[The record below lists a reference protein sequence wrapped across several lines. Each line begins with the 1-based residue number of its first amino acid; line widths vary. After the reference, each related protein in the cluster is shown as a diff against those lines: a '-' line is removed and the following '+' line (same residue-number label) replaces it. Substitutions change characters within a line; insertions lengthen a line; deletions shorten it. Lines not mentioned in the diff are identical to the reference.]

1 MTNRREFLT
10 EALAAGGALVCA
22 ASGAAEQVRGPAGES
37 RGSAG
42 QAGGAVDESR
52 GAAEQS
58 RTAFKGLRIL
68 ILGGTGNIG
77 PYHVRAAVQRG
88 HHVSVFSRGRT
99 AADLPA
105 SVERLSGD
113 RSGDLSSLEGRDW
126 DAVLDIATFGPSWVR
141 TLGEALRGRVGHY
154 TFISTVS
161 VYDNPAAN
169 RLTDETSRVLVYDGK
184 ADPYSNIE
192 GESPDYGALK
202 VLCEREAEK
211 QFPARTLVV
220 RPGYIAGPG
229 DTHAPLPYWVQR
241 MQRGGEVL
249 AAGDPSTPV
258 QFIDVRDLA
267 EWIVRMIERRG
278 TGLYNAVGPVPPT
291 DVLHVIDAARSTAAP
306 PPRVTWV
313 PSSWLATQ
321 KDRGLFGGLLFWEIN
336 RGALSGISNAR
347 ALAQGLTTRSV
358 KATLADTWRFLQTQP
373 PPAQVTA
380 GYRPKAGG
388 GFERVQ
394 LPWPE
399 YLQREKAVLA
409 AWHASA
415 RGALHGREPRAL

>member
-1 MTNRREFLT
+1 MPNRREFLIK
-10 EALAAGGALVCA
+10 AAAAGSVMAFSAGN
-22 ASGAAEQVRGPAGES
+22 AAEHSPG
-37 RGSAG
+37 GS
-42 QAGGAVDESR
+42 QP
-52 GAAEQS
+52 
-58 RTAFKGLRIL
+58 LRIL

-88 HHVSVFSRGRT
+88 HHVCVFSRGRT
-99 AADLPA
+99 AAELPA
-105 SVERLSGD
+105 GVEHLIGD
-113 RSGDLSSLEGRDW
+113 RSGDLGAIRGRDW
-126 DAVLDIATFGPSWVR
+126 DAVLDIATFGPNWVR
-141 TLGEALRGRVGHY
+141 TLGAALQGRIGQY

-169 RLTDETSRVLVYDGK
+169 ARTDETSRVLAYDAK

-192 GESPDYGALK
+192 GETADYGALK
-202 VLCEREAEK
+202 VLCEREAER
-211 QFPARTLVV
+211 QFPARTLVI

-229 DTHAPLPYWVQR
+229 DTHAPLPYWVLR

-249 AAGDPSTPV
+249 SVGDPSTPV

-267 EWIVRMIERRG
+267 EWIVRMIERRA
-278 TGLYNAVGPVPPT
+278 TGIYNAVGPIPPT
-291 DVLHVIDAARSTAAP
+291 DLGHVIDAARMTAASP
-306 PPRVTWV
+306 AKVTWV
-313 PSSWLATQ
+313 PRSWLAGQ
-321 KDRGLFGGLLFWEIN
+321 KDKDLFSGLLFWEIN

-358 KATLADTWRFLQTQP
+358 QVTLADTLRFLKTQP
-373 PPAQVTA
+373 PQTQVTA

-409 AWHASA
+409 AWHAS
-415 RGALHGREPRAL
+415 

>member
-1 MTNRREFLT
+1 MSSARGSGEKTMPNRREFLIK
-10 EALAAGGALVCA
+10 AAAAGSVMAFSAGN
-22 ASGAAEQVRGPAGES
+22 AAEHSPG
-37 RGSAG
+37 GS
-42 QAGGAVDESR
+42 QP
-52 GAAEQS
+52 
-58 RTAFKGLRIL
+58 LRIL

-88 HHVSVFSRGRT
+88 HHVCVFSRGRT
-99 AADLPA
+99 AAELPA
-105 SVERLSGD
+105 GVEHLIGD
-113 RSGDLSSLEGRDW
+113 RSGDLSAIRGRDW
-126 DAVLDIATFGPSWVR
+126 DAVLDIATFGPNWVR
-141 TLGEALRGRVGHY
+141 TLGAALQGRIGQY

-169 RLTDETSRVLVYDGK
+169 ARTDETSRVLAYDAK

-192 GESPDYGALK
+192 GETADYGALK
-202 VLCEREAEK
+202 VLCEREAER
-211 QFPARTLVV
+211 QFPARTLVI

-229 DTHAPLPYWVQR
+229 DTHAPLPYWVLR

-249 AAGDPSTPV
+249 SVGDPSTPV

-267 EWIVRMIERRG
+267 EWIVRMIERRA
-278 TGLYNAVGPVPPT
+278 TGIYNAVGPIPPT
-291 DVLHVIDAARSTAAP
+291 DLGHVIDAARMTAASP
-306 PPRVTWV
+306 AKVTWV
-313 PSSWLATQ
+313 PRSWLAGQ
-321 KDRGLFGGLLFWEIN
+321 KDKDLFSGLLFWEIN

-358 KATLADTWRFLQTQP
+358 QVTLADTLRFLKTQP
-373 PPAQVTA
+373 PQTQVTA

-409 AWHASA
+409 AWHAS
-415 RGALHGREPRAL
+415 

>member
-1 MTNRREFLT
+1 MPNRRGFLT
-10 EALAAGGALVCA
+10 EVIAAGGAVVFA
-22 ASGAAEQVRGPAGES
+22 GSGAAEQPH
-37 RGSAG
+37 
-42 QAGGAVDESR
+42 
-52 GAAEQS
+52 
-58 RTAFKGLRIL
+58 TASKGLRIL

-88 HHVSVFSRGRT
+88 HHVSVFSRGR
-99 AADLPA
+99 AAAEFPDG
-105 SVERLSGD
+105 VEHLIGD
-113 RSGDLSSLEGRDW
+113 RSDDLSSLRGRDW
-126 DAVLDIATFGPSWVR
+126 DAVLDIATFGPNWVR

-161 VYDNPAAN
+161 VYDSPAAN
-169 RLTDETSRVLVYDGK
+169 RLTDETSRVLVYDAK

-202 VLCEREAEK
+202 VLCEREAER
-211 QFPARTLVV
+211 QFPGRTLVV

-229 DTHAPLPYWVQR
+229 DTHAPLPYWLLR

-267 EWIVRMIERRG
+267 EWIVRMIERHG
-278 TGLYNAVGPVPPT
+278 AGLYNAVGPVPPT
-291 DVLHVIDAARSTAAP
+291 DLCHVIDAARSTATAP
-306 PPRVTWV
+306 PKVTWV
-313 PSSWLATQ
+313 PGSWLRTQ
-321 KDRGLFGGLLFWEIN
+321 KDSGLFSGLLFWEIN
-336 RGALSGISNAR
+336 RGALSGIGNAR
-347 ALAQGLTTRSV
+347 ALAQGLTTRSLKV
-358 KATLADTWRFLQTQP
+358 TLADTLRLLQTQP
-373 PPAQVTA
+373 SPTQVTA

-394 LPWPE
+394 LTWTE

-409 AWHASA
+409 AWHAST
-415 RGALHGREPRAL
+415 PRAAAPRVPARL